1 MVFGRVVRVR
11 SAALA
16 KANERINDGLT
27 LLIDARACNLRLVS
41 IYVCILCRNSVEIV
55 SRSGETLMILG
66 ASRSC
71 PLTLHSLAQSRWC
84 LKVSQSA
91 YIVIHCKHSAI
102 RIFCCPTIRQY
113 ESRNR
118 APVGF
123 LTTHYN
129 VHMVLHCNT
138 RCTKV
143 CRKYK
148 CSRV

>member
-1 MVFGRVVRVR
+1 MR

-16 KANERINDGLT
+16 EANERINDVLT

-41 IYVCILCRNSVEIV
+41 IYGCTLCQNSVEIV
-55 SRSGETLMILG
+55 SRTSETLVIFG
-66 ASRSC
+66 ASRSR
-71 PLTLHSLAQSRWC
+71 PLTLRSLAQFKKC
-84 LKVSQSA
+84 FKVFQSA

-102 RIFCCPTIRQY
+102 RIFYRPTIRQY
-113 ESRNR
+113 ESRDR

-123 LTTHYN
+123 STTHYN

-148 CSRV
+148 CSKV